1 MRLPQMCLSPSC
13 LPLPCL
19 PRRSAVRIYCIT
31 SMDRE
36 DHRFLL
42 QKGVAPTGGTWAD
55 LGSGTGAFTA
65 ALAGLL
71 GGAGRI
77 VSVDTDARALR
88 EQGRVLREA
97 FPRLQLELVQG
108 DYTRLS
114 EMPPLDGAV
123 AANSLHYQGDL
134 PGALGLILTWL
145 KPGAG
150 LVVVEYDVRSASP
163 WIPFPLPPSRLE
175 EACAA
180 AGYAETTLLAT
191 RPSAYNRRVYSA
203 LCRKR
208 GQS

>member
-1 MRLPQMCLSPSC
+1 M
-13 LPLPCL
+13 
-19 PRRSAVRIYCIT
+19 
-31 SMDRE
+31 
-36 DHRFLL
+36 
-42 QKGVAPTGGTWAD
+42 APTGGTWAD

-71 GGAGRI
+71 GGTGKI

-97 FPRLQLELVQG
+97 FPLLHLELVHA
-108 DYTRLS
+108 DCTKLS
-114 EMPPLDGAV
+114 EVPLLDGAV
-123 AANSLHYQGDL
+123 AANSLHYQRDL
-134 PGALGLILTWL
+134 PGALRLILSWL

-150 LVVVEYDVRSASP
+150 LIVVEYDVRSASP

-180 AGYAETTLLAT
+180 AGYAETRVLAT

-203 LCRKR
+203 LCRKGR
-208 GQS
+208 S